1 MPELDR
7 SLFPLVEMQAQ
18 ANAHH
23 EWVSLRLH
31 VTPAGGDLAAALE
44 AVFSFPDVF
53 AALAPLDCV
62 LRMQEPKVL
71 TPAVLEL
78 LPSARVVFA
87 LPQGAD
93 GDALHA
99 LGYRTEHDDGS
110 DWFAAVAPPEKDDD
124 AAQGDGT
131 SRKRLLELLGLLARD
146 AESRELE
153 TLLKQD
159 PALSFHLLKLVNSAA
174 FAVATPITSFG
185 QAINLLGRRQLQR
198 WLQLLLYARQQDDGL
213 PNLLLPQA
221 ALRAAQMESLVRHLG
236 GDREQQDLAFMTG
249 VFSLLDALFAM
260 PMSEIVGAL
269 QLPPK
274 VAKALLERKGVLGQL
289 LQLAETSAVD
299 PLKLRRAEISG
310 EAWWTSLLYGYHW
323 AIQVSRNL

>member
-18 ANAHH
+18 ASTHN

-62 LRMQEPKVL
+62 LRLRAPEAL
-71 TPAVLEL
+71 TPALLEL

-87 LPQGAD
+87 LPPGHDGA
-93 GDALHA
+93 ALRA
-99 LGYRTEHDDGS
+99 LGYRTEDDDGS
-110 DWFAAVAPPEKDDD
+110 DWFAPVAAATSDD
-124 AAQGDGT
+124 APANDGT

-221 ALRAAQMESLVRHLG
+221 ALRAAQMESLVKHLG

-249 VFSLLDALFAM
+249 VFSLLEALFAM
-260 PMSEIVGAL
+260 PMEEIVGAL
-269 QLPPK
+269 QLAPA
-274 VAKALLERKGVLGQL
+274 VAHALLERKGVLGQL
-289 LQLAETSAVD
+289 LQLVETPAVD

-310 EAWWTSLLYGYHW
+310 QAWWTSLLYGYHW